1 MKKIYNFKQFVNE
14 SYNIDEGVL
23 SNLGSKISQW
33 AKQLM
38 TAVKN
43 GIIKLIS
50 SGPKKGL
57 PAYMLFTSDEGSIY
71 SQVEKFYKGTPYY
84 DMNNIN
90 NLSTANEAVVPMEW
104 DRDDDVPNST
114 PSEIE
119 ADIKR
124 SLKACLEIADKID
137 ASTDEAEKE
146 KLQRE
151 LRKIK
156 PYFIYGAP
164 GIGKTQIVAKICD
177 DLGLELLN
185 CDGLSAEPVDF
196 AGVPKVVDIEA
207 PSAENPLGKGV
218 TRSNVNADILPY
230 DNGKKGKGGIL
241 FIDEFNRMPV
251 EVQKIF
257 LLLAQQ
263 RRLGINYQM
272 PTRWYIVAAGNRK
285 VDDPKGGIVEMG
297 SALQDRFEIVNL
309 VTNPGSL
316 RKYVENTPG
325 LSEIFLPELLDFLDF
340 DASWFHM
347 NDPTAKKLKYPTPRA
362 WEDASRA
369 VRRVIQEYEQKGI
382 TELPH
387 NVLARE
393 FQKNVGRDAAIM
405 FLDFYKLAKHIPVKE
420 LGLPF
425 TDPDK
430 APIPSEFTGPTKRS
444 GTNNITDYEHALIT
458 AVIRKSKELNITSV
472 EACNFTKWLKRTKC
486 SPEVGS
492 MAISGFVRNNKHLSK
507 SYEAT
512 ECLDELARMWGA
524 EIGVE
529 FGS

>member
-1 MKKIYNFKQFVNE
+1 MKKIYNFKEFVNE
-14 SYNIDEGVL
+14 SYNLEEGIL
-23 SNLGSKISQW
+23 SNIGGKISQW

-38 TAVKN
+38 TAVKS
-43 GIIKLIS
+43 GIIRMIP

-57 PAYMLFTSDEGSIY
+57 PAYMLFTSDEGSI
-71 SQVEKFYKGTPYY
+71 SDQVEKFYKSTPYY
-84 DMNNIN
+84 GMNNIN
-90 NLSTANEAVVPMEW
+90 DPSLTNEAVVPLEW
-104 DRDDDVPNST
+104 ERSDDVPNSN
-114 PSEIE
+114 PDEIE

-124 SLKACLEIADKID
+124 SLKACLDIADRMD
-137 ASTDEAEKE
+137 ATEDLGEKE
-146 KLQRE
+146 KLQKE

-156 PYFIYGAP
+156 PYFIFGAP

-177 DLGLELLN
+177 ELGLELLN

-196 AGVPKVVDIEA
+196 AGVPKVIDIEE

-218 TRSNVNADILPY
+218 TRSNISADILPY

-272 PTRWYIVAAGNRK
+272 PNRWYIVAAGNRK

-309 VTNPGSL
+309 ITNPGAL
-316 RKYVENTPG
+316 RKYVETTPG
-325 LSEIFLPELLDFLDF
+325 LSDVFLPELLDFLDF

-347 NDPTAKKLKYPTPRA
+347 NDPAAKKLKYPTPRA

-369 VRRVIQEYEQKGI
+369 VRRVIKEYEQKGVS
-382 TELPH
+382 EVPH
-387 NVLARE
+387 AVLARE
-393 FQKNVGRDAAIM
+393 FQKNVGRDAAVM
-405 FLDFYKLAKHIPVKE
+405 FLDFYKLAKDIPVKK

-425 TDPDK
+425 TDPDQ
-430 APIPSEFTGPTKRS
+430 APIPSEFTGTTKRS
-444 GTNNITDYEHALIT
+444 GSTNRTDYEHALFT
-458 AVIRKSKELNITSV
+458 AVIRKSTEMTITSV
-472 EACNFTKWLKRTKC
+472 EACNFSKWLRRTKC
-486 SPEVGS
+486 APELGS
-492 MAISGFVRNNKHLSK
+492 MAISAFFSKHPHL
-507 SYEAT
+507 YEDKAAFQ
-512 ECLDELARMWGA
+512 CLGPLAEEWGL
-524 EIGVE
+524 EIGIDFAE
-529 FGS
+529 